1 VSVPPHKKHPAY
13 ESGSMPPIPKPTTT
27 PRMKAQPRPESVS
40 ETSGQAD
47 LLQSISMM
55 LDDKLD
61 ARLKPVQERLS
72 TLESSS
78 HKKFVDTGAAV
89 VRQKSEAELTRND
102 DLAAIKMAFK
112 KVEENSAAAK
122 TAAEETKAAVTTSIV
137 PAANAANNKADA
149 QNVSLDRIEQNSDKL
164 TRWYNHPGLKVV
176 INSIVSAIGAYLA
189 AGGKLPGCH

>member
-1 VSVPPHKKHPAY
+1 
-13 ESGSMPPIPKPTTT
+13 MPPIPKPTTT

-137 PAANAANNKADA
+137 PAAKAAEKAANAANNKADA